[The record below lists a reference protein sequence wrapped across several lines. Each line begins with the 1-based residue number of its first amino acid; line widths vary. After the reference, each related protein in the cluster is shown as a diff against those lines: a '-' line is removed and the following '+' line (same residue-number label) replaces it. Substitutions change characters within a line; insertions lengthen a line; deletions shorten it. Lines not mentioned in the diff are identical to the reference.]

1 MGMHMNEHEQRWEE
15 QRERLSAYLDGRLMS
30 AERAELEQHL
40 AECAR
45 CTAELAE
52 LRQVVALLGAMP
64 APRLPRS
71 FTLPEIMPHEAPS
84 PVLGRASG
92 PARRGA
98 PAWTQVA
105 RWAGGLAAAA
115 GFVLLV
121 GSALVGF
128 GGHLAGGAGASTA
141 SSAQPIPA
149 ASHTAPTPGQPDQHS
164 QYGASPAAAP
174 SPTGRG
180 LDHNA
185 PTTPTQTSGAV
196 TAPPPRTAPHTL
208 QSGQAGTGIS
218 LDPLDLPIAGTALL
232 VAGAAT
238 FTAGSV
244 ARRRAAR

>member
-1 MGMHMNEHEQRWEE
+1 MGMHMNEHGQRWEE
-15 QRERLSAYLDGRLMS
+15 QRERLSAYLDGRLTS
-30 AERAELEQHL
+30 VERAELERHL

-52 LRQVVALLGAMP
+52 LRQLVALLGAMP

-71 FTLPEIMPHEAPS
+71 FTLPEIMPHEAS
-84 PVLGRASG
+84 PPVRGRASG

-121 GSALVGF
+121 GSALVGL
-128 GGHLAGGAGASTA
+128 GGRPMGGASTA
-141 SSAQPIPA
+141 SSAQSGPVTSRP
-149 ASHTAPTPGQPDQHS
+149 APTLGQHDQHS
-164 QYGASPAAAP
+164 QYGTSPAAVP
-174 SPTGRG
+174 SQTGG
-180 LDHNA
+180 GYDQHA
-185 PTTPTQTSGAV
+185 PTTPTQASGAGNGPQA
-196 TAPPPRTAPHTL
+196 TSAPHTPE
-208 QSGQAGTGIS
+208 SGQGGTGVS

>member
-1 MGMHMNEHEQRWEE
+1 MGMHMNEHGQRWEE
-15 QRERLSAYLDGRLMS
+15 QQERLSAYLDGRMTS

-71 FTLPEIMPHEAPS
+71 FTLPESMPREAS
-84 PVLGRASG
+84 PPVRGRASG
-92 PARRGA
+92 SARRGA

-128 GGHLAGGAGASTA
+128 GGHVAGGASTA
-141 SSAQPIPA
+141 SNAQSGPITSRPA
-149 ASHTAPTPGQPDQHS
+149 STLGQPTDH
-164 QYGASPAAAP
+164 QYGASPAAPA
-174 SPTGRG
+174 SPTGSG
-180 LDHNA
+180 SAQYA
-185 PTTPTQTSGAV
+185 PTTPTQTSGV
-196 TAPPPRTAPHTL
+196 GIAPPARAFPHTPE
-208 QSGQAGTGIS
+208 SGQGGTGVS
-218 LDPLDLPIAGTALL
+218 LDPLALPIAGTVLL

-244 ARRRAAR
+244 AGRRAAR